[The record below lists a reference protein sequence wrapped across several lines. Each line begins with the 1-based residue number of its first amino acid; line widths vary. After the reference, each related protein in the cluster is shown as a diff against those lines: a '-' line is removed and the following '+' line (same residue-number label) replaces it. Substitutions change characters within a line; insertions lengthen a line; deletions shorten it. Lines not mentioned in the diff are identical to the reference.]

1 MQAKVAAQKLAERL
15 GIKTVHYEPEGQMM
29 TGYREVRDEEGDSS
43 AED

>member
-15 GIKTVHYEPEGQMM
+15 GIKMVHCEPEGQMM
-29 TGYREVRDEEGDSS
+29 TGYREVRDEERDSS

>member
-15 GIKTVHYEPEGQMM
+15 GSKMVHFEPEGQMM
-29 TGYREVRDEEGDSS
+29 TGYREVRDEERDNS